1 MNVNLPSNVSCS
13 RLHNSQNIHGSGAGY
28 VLGPGPLKLNKL
40 FSLLTKLFVERNEG
54 RIFSLSFKAAII
66 DDVSKC
72 LISAKVLSRYTV
84 TTLCFNNIINESSSV
99 SEG

>member
-1 MNVNLPSNVSCS
+1 M
-13 RLHNSQNIHGSGAGY
+13 
-28 VLGPGPLKLNKL
+28 LGPGPLKLNKL

-72 LISAKVLSRYTV
+72 LISAKVLRRKKNS
-84 TTLCFNNIINESSSV
+84 LNSLFNNIIHESSSV